1 MDTCIISSV
10 CIELYHLTSKQ
21 KITAKYFKVSFDND
35 MIEIMIKTKVCFVN
49 FFQLII
55 GNGYF
60 TMQL

>member
-55 GNGYF
+55 GHKF
-60 TMQL
+60 LKS